1 MHSSLSLKASAFP
14 MTCTV
19 VVIVESTVVGTM
31 VGTVV
36 GTIEG
41 TVVVIAVGIVV
52 GTVLVPVRS
61 VFDDCHSVLKIRS
74 CT

>member
-1 MHSSLSLKASAFP
+1 
-14 MTCTV
+14 
-19 VVIVESTVVGTM
+19 M

-52 GTVLVPVRS
+52 GTVVVPVRS